1 MIKSP
6 PCMAASMAALWAVG
20 RIERR
25 DVNAVHWSDDPSF
38 GALLACFCSAVWI
51 YSSKHIHTSVSIC
64 KSFNEHASSYP
75 SVSFSLCASLRFKVL
90 IIFAVVFFL
99 SSRRRTEVSPQGSLN
114 FHPQSLKQR
123 SEGFINSARH
133 LILSN
138 YYQHLSNDTAGVRL
152 LHAAFTEHFVCL
164 RKQLHQSEVFYTEQ
178 MKKKKKKKNWTLG
191 RVYLIFSQRYV
202 SLICFILS
210 CQAYRQLRRK
220 MRTWRKKVAKR
231 RSREIEHKRWRKKG
245 KVLKLMKD
253 VDEEEDETNSWF
265 LLQKLR
271 SRSTLRYWWVK
282 LLEDAD
288 Y

>member
-1 MIKSP
+1 MTLQEWDCFMQHLLNI
-6 PCMAASMAALWAVG
+6 
-20 RIERR
+20 
-25 DVNAVHWSDDPSF
+25 SF
-38 GALLACFCSAVWI
+38 AWENSFISL
-51 YSSKHIHTSVSIC
+51 
-64 KSFNEHASSYP
+64 KSFILNKW
-75 SVSFSLCASLRFKVL
+75 RK
-90 IIFAVVFFL
+90 
-99 SSRRRTEVSPQGSLN
+99 RR
-114 FHPQSLKQR
+114 
-123 SEGFINSARH
+123 
-133 LILSN
+133 
-138 YYQHLSNDTAGVRL
+138 
-152 LHAAFTEHFVCL
+152 
-164 RKQLHQSEVFYTEQ
+164 
-178 MKKKKKKKNWTLG
+178 KKKKWTLG